1 MKTTKNS
8 PNEIEINKEIY
19 VLKSSISQKASSSI
33 KHNKM
38 PYVVIRTYSAGVHVG
53 WLKERKG
60 KEVTLVDSRR
70 IWSWEGACS
79 LSQIAIEGVKV
90 PDKCKFSMEVN
101 EILLTEAIEIIQ
113 TTEVA
118 RLNIQK
124 VPIWKQN

>member
-53 WLKERKG
+53 WLKERK
-60 KEVTLVDSRR
+60 
-70 IWSWEGACS
+70 
-79 LSQIAIEGVKV
+79 
-90 PDKCKFSMEVN
+90 
-101 EILLTEAIEIIQ
+101 
-113 TTEVA
+113 
-118 RLNIQK
+118 
-124 VPIWKQN
+124 